1 MPQEGLRLARN
12 PLARSVWMLLGH
24 VCVAI
29 GTIGAYVPGLPTVS
43 FYVLAAAFYAR
54 GSEKFYN
61 WLLHHPVFGGY
72 VRDYRAGLGMP
83 FRSKVYTIAMMWI
96 AVTYSIYALTR
107 LGDPGYGQALVL
119 LTGIVCA
126 WFVGLRI
133 PTQHTNREANM
144 RWLLRVSGVTCA
156 ALCVVVA
163 WLGAGPLQL
172 LAAAGAAAA
181 AGLSARA

>member
-1 MPQEGLRLARN
+1 MPREGLKLARN
-12 PLARSVWMLLGH
+12 PLARGVWMLLGH
-24 VCVAI
+24 LCVAV

-61 WLLHHPVFGGY
+61 WLLHHPVFGSY

-83 FRSKVYTIAMMWI
+83 FRSKVYTIAMMWV
-96 AVTYSIYALTR
+96 AVTYAVYALTR
-107 LGDPGYGQALVL
+107 LGDPGYGQATVL
-119 LTGIVCA
+119 LAGIIGAC
-126 WFVGLRI
+126 FVGLRI
-133 PTQHTNREANM
+133 PTQHTDREANM
-144 RWLLRVSGVTCA
+144 RWLLRVFGVACA

-163 WLGAGPLQL
+163 WLAAGSLQL

-181 AGLSARA
+181 AGLSARV

>member
-1 MPQEGLRLARN
+1 MPREGLRLAHN
-12 PLARSVWMLLGH
+12 PLARGVWMLLGH
-24 VCVAI
+24 ACVAI

-61 WLLHHPVFGGY
+61 WLLHHPVFGRY

-96 AVTYSIYALTR
+96 AVTYAVYALTR
-107 LGDPGYGQALVL
+107 LGDPGYGQATVL
-119 LTGIVCA
+119 LAGVIGA
-126 WFVGLRI
+126 WFVGLHI

-144 RWLLRVSGVTCA
+144 RWLLRILGAACA
-156 ALCVVVA
+156 TLCVIVA
-163 WLGAGPLQL
+163 WLAAGPLQL
-172 LAAAGAAAA
+172 LALVGAAIA
-181 AGLSARA
+181 AGLAARA